1 MVSLIYILVLAYL
14 EYREAKLPGGD
25 IVKKGKYF
33 SVLLTLT
40 LLVACAPMDSRTSAQ
55 DIEAH
60 HTTQDGG
67 NFDHK
72 ALAKKYEGLAKDMQA
87 KVQEQKKIINQKSRS
102 SRFGK
107 RGKNIKSHVAH
118 KIDKYEK
125 AAQENLDKAAYHRE
139 MSANI
144 NQVIKKNKAEKSLND
159 NNSSL

>member
-1 MVSLIYILVLAYL
+1 ML
-14 EYREAKLPGGD
+14 GGD
-25 IVKKGKYF
+25 IVKREKYF

-40 LLVACAPMDSRTSAQ
+40 VLVACAPMDSRTSVQ

-72 ALAKKYEGLAKDMQA
+72 ALAKKYEGLAKDMQT
-87 KVQEQKKIINQKSRS
+87 KVQEQKEIVNQKSRS

-107 RGKNIKSHVAH
+107 RGKNIKSHITY
-118 KIDKYEK
+118 KIDRYEK

-139 MSANI
+139 MSAKT
-144 NQVIKKNKAEKSLND
+144 NQVIKKNKAKKSLSNS
-159 NNSSL
+159 NSSL